1 MKITKY
7 ERMIFMK
14 QQTTEEQLF
23 TNTQSK
29 AITYSRYRKKILEE
43 LEEHEDALLW
53 LKNAKC
59 RLMEKRHMTTL
70 SSIWMGIL
78 GSILSFALV
87 LTYHPF
93 LLFIIL
99 CAFGAYFYDAN
110 VGKYYDTRLEVI
122 NDLIKEY
129 KYRKK
134 TEGACEKMREEKD
147 TVEVKKE
154 KKMETPVPKKTEE
167 ETVETS
173 TEEVTE
179 EKTSEEETQMSE
191 ETEEEMEEDE
201 IDLTKMD

>member
-1 MKITKY
+1 
-7 ERMIFMK
+7 MK

-29 AITYSRYRKKILEE
+29 VITYSRYRKKILEE

-59 RLMEKRHMTTL
+59 RLMEKRHMTTI

-78 GSILSFALV
+78 CSILSFVLV

-167 ETVETS
+167 ET
-173 TEEVTE
+173 
-179 EKTSEEETQMSE
+179 SEEETQMSE

>member
-1 MKITKY
+1 
-7 ERMIFMK
+7 MK

-43 LEEHEDALLW
+43 LEEHEDTLLW

-78 GSILSFALV
+78 GSLISFALV

-99 CAFGAYFYDAN
+99 CAFGAYLYDAN

-134 TEGACEKMREEKD
+134 TEGSCEKTREEKD
-147 TVEVKKE
+147 TVEMKRE
-154 KKMETPVPKKTEE
+154 KGMETPVSEKTEE
-167 ETVETS
+167 ETVETY

-179 EKTSEEETQMSE
+179 EEKSEEENQMSE
-191 ETEEEMEEDE
+191 ETEEKMEEDE

>member
-1 MKITKY
+1 
-7 ERMIFMK
+7 
-14 QQTTEEQLF
+14 
-23 TNTQSK
+23 
-29 AITYSRYRKKILEE
+29 
-43 LEEHEDALLW
+43 
-53 LKNAKC
+53 
-59 RLMEKRHMTTL
+59 MTTL

-154 KKMETPVPKKTEE
+154 KEMETLVSEKTEE

-173 TEEVTE
+173 TEDVIE
-179 EKTSEEETQMSE
+179 EKMSEEGNQTME